1 MTGFSA
7 STTCINLLLKVNSM
21 NDVCTEQRFLTDAAQ
36 HEMTIIRDDG
46 VHRHIQFKRPGTRCY
61 QFDLITWPGYLCYT
75 GDMGTYVFTRLRDMF
90 EFFRTDRNY
99 MRLKD
104 GKTLAINPGYWGEK
118 LEAID
123 KCDGFK
129 EFSEEKFK
137 RAVME
142 YLVRWIREN
151 YSDTDKDERREL
163 WDEVMSQVIDADD
176 DNGGHRKQAAVHDFT
191 HHVNQALDFEFVDF
205 WEHDLTDYSFRF
217 MWCCYALAWGVQ
229 KYDEKKAEDET

>member
-1 MTGFSA
+1 
-7 STTCINLLLKVNSM
+7 M

-75 GDMGTYVFTRLRDMF
+75 GDMGTYVFTRLSDMF
-90 EFFRTDRNY
+90 EFFRTDRNH

-118 LEAID
+118 LESVD
-123 KCDGFK
+123 KCDGYKNYSEDKFK
-129 EFSEEKFK
+129 EVVNEILASHFEED
-137 RAVME
+137 
-142 YLVRWIREN
+142 EN
-151 YSDTDKDERREL
+151 N
-163 WDEVMSQVIDADD
+163 AD
-176 DNGGHRKQAAVHDFT
+176 HEESLRAAVENELFCNCETGQDAHEAASNFEHD
-191 HHVNQALDFEFVDF
+191 DFIFSDF

-229 KYDEKKAEDET
+229 KYDEKKAEAAI